1 MKRMYK
7 VVIVVLLVYLPLIT
21 MAAADPAMT
30 VSQQP
35 VDAGLN
41 DTFTA
46 EVTVDP
52 AGSEIYAASYSLYFN
67 SAILKATEQTH
78 EDFLSQ
84 GGAETYEVVN
94 RINNTA
100 GRIEYGETRMGDPD
114 VVGYATEPGVLASI
128 TFEVIGEGMSTLTLS
143 NVNYVKPDDLTE
155 PEPEPEDLTEP
166 EPELDPTNDDE
177 SYEGSS
183 HRSSGSSGH
192 LAITTPTATST
203 ETPTESA
210 APTSDDNGTIEDRD
224 TVHVSGENGSVA
236 AESMPAKTP
245 TKKMPSHPTSMMPG
259 FAATLAIMSLLAV
272 IIILKSRG
280 E

>member
-1 MKRMYK
+1 MRRMYK
-7 VVIVVLLVYLPLIT
+7 VVIVILLVYLPLIT
-21 MAAADPAMT
+21 MVAADPVMI

-35 VDAGLN
+35 GDAGLN

-52 AGSEIYAASYSLYFN
+52 VGSEIYAVSYSLYFN

-114 VVGYATEPGVLASI
+114 VIGYATEPSILASI
-128 TFEVIGEGMSTLTLS
+128 TFEVIGEGMSTLTLKDK
-143 NVNYVKPDDLTE
+143 YDVKPA
-155 PEPEPEDLTEP
+155 PEPTP
-166 EPELDPTNDDE
+166 EPTSEPTNDDE
-177 SYEGSS
+177 SSRRSS

-192 LAITTPTATST
+192 LTITTPTATST

-210 APTSDDNGTIEDRD
+210 TPTSDDNGTIEDPD
-224 TVHVSGENGSVA
+224 TVYVSGENGSAA

>member
-1 MKRMYK
+1 MKGMYK
-7 VVIVVLLVYLPLIT
+7 VVIAILLVYLPLIT
-21 MAAADPAMT
+21 IAAADPVMT

-46 EVTVDP
+46 EVTVNP
-52 AGSEIYAASYSLYFN
+52 ADSEIYAASYSLYFN
-67 SAILKATEQTH
+67 SAILKATEQTQ
-78 EDFLSQ
+78 EDFLGQ

-100 GRIEYGETRMGDPD
+100 GRIEYGETRMGDPET
-114 VVGYATEPGVLASI
+114 VGGATTPGVLASI

-143 NVNYVKPDDLTE
+143 NVNYVKP
-155 PEPEPEDLTEP
+155 EDLTDP
-166 EPELDPTNDDE
+166 EPDPEPAPTNDDE
-177 SYEGSS
+177 SYRGSS

-192 LAITTPTATST
+192 IAITTPTATST
-203 ETPTESA
+203 ETPTESVT
-210 APTSDDNGTIEDRD
+210 PTSDDNGTIEDRD
-224 TVHVSGENGSVA
+224 SVDVSGESGSAA

-245 TKKMPSHPTSMMPG
+245 TKKMPSHPTSTMPG
-259 FAATLAIMSLLAV
+259 FAAALAIMSLLAV
-272 IIILKSRG
+272 VIILKSRG